1 MSPMS
6 AIDSLRDRIERL
18 LEESRS
24 RHAGPGRARR
34 GPAATEETRDRF
46 DVLARLWL
54 EDFVVPRMT
63 MLADSFPN
71 SKPVQCALSDR
82 RISLRLDRSQE
93 FPAQAGV
100 AVAIEHDLERVRV
113 AFQASIEPMSAD
125 YQRQSAIEFELASPD
140 DGRLEMFVEDRLLQF
155 VSDYLRVRESQPPAM
170 AGKK

>member
-24 RHAGPGRARR
+24 RHAGPGHARR
-34 GPAATEETRDRF
+34 GPAATEKTRDRF

-82 RISLRLDRSQE
+82 RISLRLDRQLVNIFIFAILAAL
-93 FPAQAGV
+93 FPAHRASKLDV
-100 AVAIEHDLERVRV
+100 LKAITSV
-113 AFQASIEPMSAD
+113 
-125 YQRQSAIEFELASPD
+125 
-140 DGRLEMFVEDRLLQF
+140 
-155 VSDYLRVRESQPPAM
+155 
-170 AGKK
+170 

>member
-1 MSPMS
+1 MSPLS

-100 AVAIEHDLERVRV
+100 AVAIE
-113 AFQASIEPMSAD
+113 PMSAD

-155 VSDYLRVRESQPPAM
+155 VSDYLRVRESQP
-170 AGKK
+170 

>member
-1 MSPMS
+1 MSAMS

-34 GPAATEETRDRF
+34 GPAATEKIHDRF

-71 SKPVQCALSDR
+71 SRSVHRALSDR
-82 RISLRLDRSQE
+82 RISLQLDRSQE
-93 FPAQAGV
+93 FPAEAGV
-100 AVAIEHDLERVRV
+100 AVAIEQDLERVRV
-113 AFQASIEPMSAD
+113 AFQASIVPVKGD
-125 YQRQSAIEFELASPD
+125 YQRESAIEFDLGSPD
-140 DGRLEMFVEDRLLQF
+140 DRRLEAFVEDRLLQF
-155 VSDYLRVRESQPPAM
+155 VSDYLRVRESQPAAA